1 MNFRRKSFRGGG
13 ARTPRPLTQQQATE
27 RAYKAL
33 RGNELTS
40 NVTSVIARPA
50 LGMGQNVVEVVLT
63 ANNQTAAFIVDE
75 DGNRAPTEVFWA
87 KERAAQLSRFGK
99 MSPDL
104 FAFKQSLPAEQLVD
118 VTISINADLTQPQL
132 PPVNENAQVP
142 LARYE
147 AWTMA
152 NVAAQRGKV
161 IAAKRRLRAF
171 LAGKGIE
178 VVADPDEL
186 PLMEVR
192 MPAGLLDAPEANES
206 DVAMIERSIPVAP
219 VLHGDVAGMASMKH
233 SSLLGGV
240 CGGPCDG
247 GGLTVGLWEWDE
259 ESQKSG
265 VVGAI
270 ATNNAHINRGGGS
283 NATIYQLQPTNC
295 SMPSAC
301 TVSGAQSPHWCGPLV
316 AGGPSKCI
324 IGHTSWVAAAVG
336 SYLATPYAYNSIVTG
351 GLDTSPNVPMGT
363 SFGSMGAWNTKL
375 RVANARTLTNV
386 TTTIQQMQFLAA
398 PSTGVPAT
406 YVNRSLSGFPAE
418 ANWLG
423 RYYNIFLTV
432 SSGNSGNSAV
442 TDCNTLANGLC
453 VGMYDYRTWN
463 DLTTHVVNNASSAGN
478 LGGLERPHL
487 LGPGSH
493 SGMNSGLHMP
503 DPGTPPGNPGMLHSF
518 TLGGNT
524 AQIVGTS
531 FAAPAVL
538 AVAIEAHQYEGFFS
552 ALAFPVVNKA
562 VLLAATQ
569 DANNDGPVGKSN
581 SWSTQP
587 SDAFDGA
594 GQINMLRLKTILDN
608 NRYTYQDLTDASFTS
623 CGTNCRQKLLTTIA
637 APTDY
642 VPRVALTYQKCMTNS
657 NGSPVL
663 NNDLD
668 LVVTASGSQFTCST
682 FYTSNTTNSET
693 EMLEF
698 GTCPGAR
705 TYSVY
710 VRIKNGATLQPC
722 SPSDTTERVAVA
734 WNLIYKGFGFVQP

>member
-1 MNFRRKSFRGGG
+1 
-13 ARTPRPLTQQQATE
+13 
-27 RAYKAL
+27 
-33 RGNELTS
+33 
-40 NVTSVIARPA
+40 
-50 LGMGQNVVEVVLT
+50 
-63 ANNQTAAFIVDE
+63 
-75 DGNRAPTEVFWA
+75 
-87 KERAAQLSRFGK
+87 
-99 MSPDL
+99 
-104 FAFKQSLPAEQLVD
+104 
-118 VTISINADLTQPQL
+118 
-132 PPVNENAQVP
+132 
-142 LARYE
+142 
-147 AWTMA
+147 
-152 NVAAQRGKV
+152 
-161 IAAKRRLRAF
+161 
-171 LAGKGIE
+171 
-178 VVADPDEL
+178 
-186 PLMEVR
+186 
-192 MPAGLLDAPEANES
+192 
-206 DVAMIERSIPVAP
+206 
-219 VLHGDVAGMASMKH
+219 
-233 SSLLGGV
+233 
-240 CGGPCDG
+240 
-247 GGLTVGLWEWDE
+247 
-259 ESQKSG
+259 
-265 VVGAI
+265 
-270 ATNNAHINRGGGS
+270 
-283 NATIYQLQPTNC
+283 
-295 SMPSAC
+295 
-301 TVSGAQSPHWCGPLV
+301 
-316 AGGPSKCI
+316 
-324 IGHTSWVAAAVG
+324 
-336 SYLATPYAYNSIVTG
+336 
-351 GLDTSPNVPMGT
+351 
-363 SFGSMGAWNTKL
+363 
-375 RVANARTLTNV
+375 
-386 TTTIQQMQFLAA
+386 
-398 PSTGVPAT
+398 
-406 YVNRSLSGFPAE
+406 
-418 ANWLG
+418 
-423 RYYNIFLTV
+423 
-432 SSGNSGNSAV
+432 
-442 TDCNTLANGLC
+442 
-453 VGMYDYRTWN
+453 
-463 DLTTHVVNNASSAGN
+463 
-478 LGGLERPHL
+478 
-487 LGPGSH
+487 
-493 SGMNSGLHMP
+493 MNSGLHMP